1 MALPL
6 CTLLTS
12 AGLFLVAV
20 ALATGGHLRWPSNG
34 AAART
39 APGALLALLAAS
51 GINAFAV
58 LQRPD
63 DVSIAGWVRLGLCV
77 VATTLLTL
85 ALTVAVP
92 RRGERR
98 WLDRVSPSGRWGIS
112 LLSAVVCIDSWQWLW
127 PGLLSIATI
136 AGSALAAVV
145 LVGAV
150 AIGVGALLRRRT
162 IPLPLDPMQRLPM
175 PYTAGA
181 QGVVMSNVVPIPQPP
196 AQPVDA
202 IPRIPRR
209 WKIGL
214 AIVGALF
221 LLTRPTFLR
230 APATNPA
237 LSATPAAASP
247 WNRASGASSELADL
261 QQQRSALL
269 ARLAAV
275 DRAIAGNAP
284 AVDAPIGATGSG
296 KPTDVIL
303 SAVEAAWATR
313 SGAAPSRAVETV
325 DLSQYGTRPDVRTSR
340 PPP

>member
-20 ALATGGHLRWPSNG
+20 ALATGGHLRWPSNS

-39 APGALLALLAAS
+39 APGALLALLSAA
-51 GINAFAV
+51 GINAFSV
-58 LQRPD
+58 LQRPEE
-63 DVSIAGWVRLGLCV
+63 VSITGWVRLGLCV
-77 VATTLLTL
+77 VATALLTL
-85 ALTVAVP
+85 ALTLAVP

-98 WLDRVSPSGRWGIS
+98 WLDRIPPFGRWGILS
-112 LLSAVVCIDSWQWLW
+112 LSAVVCIDSWEWLW
-127 PGLLSIATI
+127 PGLLSIASV

-175 PYTAGA
+175 RYAADA
-181 QGVVMSNVVPIPQPP
+181 QGVVMNNVVPIPRPP
-196 AQPVDA
+196 SQPVDA
-202 IPRIPRR
+202 IPRIPKR

-214 AIVGALF
+214 AIVGALI

-230 APATNPA
+230 APATPA
-237 LSATPAAASP
+237 ATTPWDRASAT
-247 WNRASGASSELADL
+247 SSELADL

-284 AVDAPIGATGSG
+284 AVDAPIGTSGSG
-296 KPTDVIL
+296 KSPDAIL

-325 DLSQYGTRPDVRTSR
+325 DLSQYGTRTDVRSSR